1 MPRKSNKQADLSAVL
16 DTNPVLDMDN
26 VYWSKVGW
34 AYRHY
39 KSEDKARYWDEILVA
54 GEALADDGTP
64 DATAQDFGIATPVF
78 ESGDS
83 VPSVDVPEITSF
95 VVAGPEAAEPG
106 AAEAGYTATLVG
118 EDVAGAT
125 YEWSSSDEAAVF
137 SAATGTSTS
146 ITFSDEG
153 TYEVTCS
160 VSITAGDLTV
170 SEADT
175 IEVVVTAPA

>member
-95 VVAGPEAAEPG
+95 VVAGPEAAETS
-106 AAEAGYTATLVG
+106 ALTAGYTATLTG
-118 EDVAGAT
+118 EDIAGAT
-125 YEWSSSDEAAVF
+125 YQWSTDDESAVF
-137 SAATGTSTS
+137 SAETAAATS
-146 ITFSDEG
+146 ITFSAEG
-153 TYEVTCS
+153 TYTVSCA
-160 VSITAGDLTV
+160 VSITAGDTTV
-170 SEADT
+170 SEIDA
-175 IEVVVTAPA
+175 IEVVVADA

>member
-16 DTNPVLDMDN
+16 DNNPVLDMDN

-64 DATAQDFGIATPVF
+64 DATAQVFGTANPTF

-95 VVAGPEAAEPG
+95 SIAGSATAA
-106 AAEAGYTATLVG
+106 ATVLEAGYAATLVG
-118 EDVAGAT
+118 EDTGTPA
-125 YEWSSSDEAAVF
+125 YQWSTTDESAVF
-137 SAATGTSTS
+137 SAATAATTD
-146 ITFSDEG
+146 ITFSAAG
-153 TYEVTCS
+153 TYVVSCS
-160 VSITAGDLTV
+160 VTLTAGDTTV
-170 SEADT
+170 SEIDA
-175 IEVVVTAPA
+175 IEVVVSE

>member
-64 DATAQDFGIATPVF
+64 DATAQVFGIASPTF
-78 ESGDS
+78 ETGDS
-83 VPSVDVPEITSF
+83 VPSVEVPEITSF
-95 VVAGPEAAEPG
+95 VVAGPEAAESG
-106 AAEAGYTATLVG
+106 AVVAGYTATLVG

-125 YEWSSSDEAAVF
+125 YQWSTDDEAAVI
-137 SAATGTSTS
+137 SAATATSTS
-146 ITFSDEG
+146 ITFSAEG
-153 TYEVTCS
+153 VYEVTCS
-160 VSITAGDLTV
+160 VSITAGGTTV
-170 SEADT
+170 SEAST
-175 IEVVVTAPA
+175 VEVVVTDPA